1 MAVYL
6 LHFSKPL
13 AHARHY
19 LGFADTVESIPK
31 RIERHQR
38 GDGAKLT
45 KAASQAGIELQL
57 ARTWPEGNRD
67 FERKLK
73 NGKRGPRLCP
83 ICNEEKKRG
92 EEIT

>member
-6 LHFSKPL
+6 IHFSKPL

-19 LGFADTVESIPK
+19 LGFADRADSIPA
-31 RIERHQR
+31 RIERHAR

-45 KAASQAGIELQL
+45 KAAVTAGIELQL
-57 ARTWPEGNRD
+57 ARVWEDGDRN

-73 NGKRGPRLCP
+73 NQKQGPKLCP
-83 ICNEEKKRG
+83 LCRSKR
-92 EEIT
+92 